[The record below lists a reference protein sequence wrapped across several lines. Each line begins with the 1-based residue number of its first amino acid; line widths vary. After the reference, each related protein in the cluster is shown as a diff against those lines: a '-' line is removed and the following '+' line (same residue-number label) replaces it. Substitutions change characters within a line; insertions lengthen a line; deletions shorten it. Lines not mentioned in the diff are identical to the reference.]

1 MPVWREE
8 DPILKDA
15 DESLL
20 PEDLPSV
27 IQKKRGEFL
36 ESHNRDSILTQIAE
50 CAARIKAC
58 TQRYQYHDKVD
69 ATTRLEELQVLLKS
83 VESGEALKKWEA
95 RVNMYMNAYKQV
107 TGDVGKKKRKA
118 TSPPQAEDGG
128 VEATFK
134 RCRKDAAAGSIKRY
148 DKVSLRDEFVAL
160 NFSRSLA
167 SSCNSKSALLIDD
180 LDVCD
185 RCTVPMVVLGSVA
198 LRGCK
203 TCGRTRLYVQATS
216 FTRAYKEDGREF
228 SGFNY
233 KYSYKRSHHMQDWI
247 HLVQGKE
254 TAEVHADV
262 ITHVMQEF
270 VLRRITSKDA
280 IDAKK
285 VREVLKSLK
294 LRKYYDNVAQITAR
308 ITGKPPPRMT
318 LDQESQCLLMFHA
331 VEQLWPIHCPA
342 DRRNFLS
349 YSYCLYKFCE
359 LLGWDYLLP
368 NFSLLKGKDKLQR
381 QDAIWKKICDD
392 LEWDY
397 FPSI

>member
-1 MPVWREE
+1 MWLSFHRNPF
-8 DPILKDA
+8 PTFF
-15 DESLL
+15 
-20 PEDLPSV
+20 
-27 IQKKRGEFL
+27 KRGL
-36 ESHNRDSILTQIAE
+36 NVTLTTDDPLQFHMSA
-50 CAARIKAC
+50 
-58 TQRYQYHDKVD
+58 QPQ
-69 ATTRLEELQVLLKS
+69 LEEYITAKHAWGLTMTDLSEIARNSVLISSASHELK
-83 VESGEALKKWEA
+83 EELI
-95 RVNMYMNAYKQV
+95 
-107 TGDVGKKKRKA
+107 
-118 TSPPQAEDGG
+118 GG
-128 VEATFK
+128 T
-134 RCRKDAAAGSIKRY
+134 DP
-148 DKVSLRDEFVAL
+148 
-160 NFSRSLA
+160 
-167 SSCNSKSALLIDD
+167 
-180 LDVCD
+180 CD
-185 RCTVPMVVLGSVA
+185 RCNVPMVVLGSEA
-198 LRGCK
+198 LLGCK

-216 FTRAYKEDGREF
+216 FNRAYKEDGREF

>member
-1 MPVWREE
+1 M
-8 DPILKDA
+8 
-15 DESLL
+15 
-20 PEDLPSV
+20 
-27 IQKKRGEFL
+27 
-36 ESHNRDSILTQIAE
+36 
-50 CAARIKAC
+50 
-58 TQRYQYHDKVD
+58 
-69 ATTRLEELQVLLKS
+69 
-83 VESGEALKKWEA
+83 
-95 RVNMYMNAYKQV
+95 
-107 TGDVGKKKRKA
+107 
-118 TSPPQAEDGG
+118 
-128 VEATFK
+128 
-134 RCRKDAAAGSIKRY
+134 
-148 DKVSLRDEFVAL
+148 
-160 NFSRSLA
+160 
-167 SSCNSKSALLIDD
+167 
-180 LDVCD
+180 
-185 RCTVPMVVLGSVA
+185 
-198 LRGCK
+198 
-203 TCGRTRLYVQATS
+203 
-216 FTRAYKEDGREF
+216 
-228 SGFNY
+228 
-233 KYSYKRSHHMQDWI
+233 
-247 HLVQGKE
+247 
-254 TAEVHADV
+254 HADV